1 MPYDVEATDEFSEW
15 YRSLEETVIEAVNA
29 KMDLLVEVGWLLGRP
44 HADTLYGS
52 RYANL
57 KELRVN
63 AAGRPIRIFYA
74 FDPRQ
79 SAIVLI
85 GGDKTGD
92 PNFYRRMVPVAEALY
107 ETHLAE
113 IEEERNA

>member
-1 MPYDVEATDEFSEW
+1 VPYDVETTNEFNEW
-15 YRSLEETVIEAVNA
+15 YRSLDDVVIEAVNV
-29 KMDLLVEVGWLLGRP
+29 KIDLLCEVGWHLGRP
-44 HADTLYGS
+44 HADTLSGT
-52 RYANL
+52 RYSNL

-63 AAGRPIRIFYA
+63 AAGRPIRIFFA

-92 PNFYRRMVPVAEALY
+92 QDFYRRMIPVAETLY

-113 IEEERNA
+113 IDEERNA